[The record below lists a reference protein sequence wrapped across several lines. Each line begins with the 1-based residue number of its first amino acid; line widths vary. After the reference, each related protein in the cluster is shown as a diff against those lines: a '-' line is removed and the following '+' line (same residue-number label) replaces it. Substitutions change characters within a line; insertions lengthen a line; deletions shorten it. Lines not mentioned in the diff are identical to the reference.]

1 MNFFPTGWHGS
12 LNLEYGK
19 RDDATVV
26 LSSKNQAPL
35 KVQRPFYPEGNEVC
49 HSVILHTAGGVVGG
63 DRLSIDLHLQPQTRA
78 LITTAAAN
86 KIYRSQDILARQ
98 NINIKVEAGACLEWL
113 PQPLILFN
121 AANYRQDLIVEL
133 APNSSWL
140 GWEIIRFGRS
150 ARGERFLEGKWRSH
164 TEIWRENRPLW
175 IDRQRLDG
183 GEKMLDSPLGLAG
196 CCLAGSL
203 VWIGQPATAE
213 IVEKTRN
220 LWQATGGALP
230 RDGQAGVTRLPEG
243 ILCRYRGNSIADVRN
258 WFMAVWHQ
266 LRLSFLGKPSCRPRV
281 W

>member
-1 MNFFPTGWHGS
+1 MELQGWHGS
-12 LNLEYGK
+12 LNLEYGL

-63 DRLSIDLHLQPQTRA
+63 DRLSIDLHLQPKTHA
-78 LITTAAAN
+78 LITTAAAS
-86 KIYRSQDILARQ
+86 KIYRSKEILARQ
-98 NINIKVEAGACLEWL
+98 NIKIKIEENACLEWL
-113 PQPLILFN
+113 PQPLILFD

-140 GWEIIRFGRS
+140 SWEIIRFGRT
-150 ARGERFLEGKWRSH
+150 ARGERFLGGKWRSH

-175 IDRQRLDG
+175 IDRQGLDG

-196 CCLAGSL
+196 CCIAGSL
-203 VWIGQPATAE
+203 VWLGQPATAE
-213 IVEKTRN
+213 IVETTRN
-220 LWQATGGALP
+220 LWQASGGASP

-266 LRLSFLGKPSCRPRV
+266 LRLSFLGKSSCRPRV